1 MDKLSHVQIFAVWAL
16 PILFAIT
23 LHEVAHGWVA
33 NKLGDSTA
41 KMLGRLTINPLK
53 HIDIVGTIII
63 PAVLLFLGGFIFGWA
78 KPVPVNYKNLGN
90 PRRDMALVAA
100 AGPFSNLVMAIFWTL
115 LIKAGIILMQKDSN
129 AGLWLTYTGQAGLT
143 INLILMTLNLIPI
156 PPLDGSRV
164 VESLLPPTLANSY
177 RHIEPFGFFILLGL
191 LYFGILNVLILPP
204 VVAIREFLLALFG
217 LNL

>member
-1 MDKLSHVQIFAVWAL
+1 MDKLSHAQLFAVWAL

-53 HIDIVGTIII
+53 HIDIVGTVIV
-63 PAVLLFLGGFIFGWA
+63 PAILLFLGGFIFGWA
-78 KPVPVNYKNLGN
+78 KPVPVNYKNLKN

-100 AGPFSNLVMAIFWTL
+100 AGPLSNLAMALFWTL
-115 LIKAGIILMQKDSN
+115 MIKAGILLLQHQSQ

-143 INLILMTLNLIPI
+143 INLILMTLNLLPI

-164 VESLLPPTLANSY
+164 VESLLPPTLAYSY
-177 RHIEPFGFFILLGL
+177 RKIEAFGFFILLAL
-191 LYFGILNVLILPP
+191 LYFGILNLLVLPP
-204 VVAIREFLLALFG
+204 VVAIREYILTLFG
-217 LNL
+217 LNA